1 MSELVPVMGCE
12 WAIPIDFESSNGERC
27 VCANGN
33 VLIWERKLR
42 TNSRENL
49 YFLLL
54 FNIRG
59 TARKKSGAKNTIHRN
74 EFEEKNFYSN
84 KIKSV
89 RNERRKIFM
98 FMIQTRV
105 LSSFKFFCTVKKK
118 HCENSEYDCVCNALT
133 LSSHLKSAR
142 ATQISWANSL

>member
-59 TARKKSGAKNTIHRN
+59 TARKKSGAKNTIHR
-74 EFEEKNFYSN
+74 FEE
-84 KIKSV
+84 
-89 RNERRKIFM
+89 
-98 FMIQTRV
+98 T
-105 LSSFKFFCTVKKK
+105 SSKKK
-118 HCENSEYDCVCNALT
+118 T
-133 LSSHLKSAR
+133 FI
-142 ATQISWANSL
+142 QIK